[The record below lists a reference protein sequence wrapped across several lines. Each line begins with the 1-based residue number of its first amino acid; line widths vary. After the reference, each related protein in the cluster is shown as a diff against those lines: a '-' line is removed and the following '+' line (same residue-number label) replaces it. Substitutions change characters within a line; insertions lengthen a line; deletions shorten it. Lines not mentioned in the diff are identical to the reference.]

1 MYFVTDETLTTD
13 NGKAFQD
20 IIWKPWA
27 QDKHNQEWTKLVT
40 MLVNSVPQDV
50 DGQPKQ
56 EEAGAVLHDAS
67 R

>member
-1 MYFVTDETLTTD
+1 MAKHFKTYFESHGLKINIT
-13 NGKAFQD
+13 KS
-20 IIWKPWA
+20 
-27 QDKHNQEWTKLVT
+27 QEWTKLVT

>member
-1 MYFVTDETLTTD
+1 MYWATDETLTTD
-13 NGKAFQD
+13 IGKAF
-20 IIWKPWA
+20 

>member
-1 MYFVTDETLTTD
+1 M
-13 NGKAFQD
+13 
-20 IIWKPWA
+20 
-27 QDKHNQEWTKLVT
+27 KHSLQTMAKHFKINITKSQEWTKLVT